1 MSNYINFLLFGI
13 YPYIAMVVFVSV
25 SIARFNREQYTWR
38 SGSSQLLRKRQLAL
52 GSNLFHFG
60 ILIVFLGHLVG
71 LLTPIQLFEVMGI
84 SHTAKQIMA
93 IVVGGIAGI
102 ACFIGLIVL
111 IHRRLADPRIRK
123 NSSKSDIFVLFLL
136 LVQLT
141 IGLFTI
147 FISLEH
153 LDGEEMVRF
162 MTWAQMLATFQAG
175 AAEYVLD
182 AHPLFKLHLFL
193 GLTVFLVFPFT
204 RLVHV
209 WSAPIWYLGRRGYQI
224 VRTRSGRFTMH

>member
-141 IGLFTI
+141 IGLVTI